1 MFQYSTS
8 QYQYQYQVK
17 CVVQYP
23 LLHYRSQQGARQERQ
38 HQAAMDI
45 CLPAIPIVVI
55 MIRMRMLVM
64 VIMIQMR
71 VMRVLI
77 MVMEE
82 EKEYY
87 EKIIR
92 NVTNNGHLY
101 SCKFLD
107 DPPKSHNEDE
117 EQYSDLLNGQ

>member
-1 MFQYSTS
+1 
-8 QYQYQYQVK
+8 
-17 CVVQYP
+17 
-23 LLHYRSQQGARQERQ
+23 
-38 HQAAMDI
+38 
-45 CLPAIPIVVI
+45 
-55 MIRMRMLVM
+55 
-64 VIMIQMR
+64 
-71 VMRVLI
+71 

-117 EQYSDLLNGQ
+117 EQYSDLLNGQWYIQLGTQTLESFDFSLNIFNVFLEQQIAAKNMWKEMTMNSDGMA